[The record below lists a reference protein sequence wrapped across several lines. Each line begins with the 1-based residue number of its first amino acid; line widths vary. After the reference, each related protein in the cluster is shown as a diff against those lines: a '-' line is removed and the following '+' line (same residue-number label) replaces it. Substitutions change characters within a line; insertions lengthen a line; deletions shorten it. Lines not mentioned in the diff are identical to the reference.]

1 MKWFLILFQSLTVF
15 FLFLSIS
22 NSHLWCSFMFSIFI
36 WLILKYLV
44 TVFIHFCERFC
55 SILLLSKRTLFS
67 YFLQCCM
74 GFPLHCTFLH
84 KFSLLKL
91 LGRIGQ
97 DSYSIFMTWEILF
110 GCFCKKIKILSEIC
124 FPFCPY
130 SFYLDLFFILL
141 SFLTACL
148 IYILV
153 SVVYLFFMCL
163 CLGKEFRFLSVFC
176 F

>member
-1 MKWFLILFQSLTVF
+1 MVF
-15 FLFLSIS
+15 FHVFYFHLAHFEIFGYNIYPFL
-22 NSHLWCSFMFSIFI
+22 WTC
-36 WLILKYLV
+36 
-44 TVFIHFCERFC
+44 FC

-67 YFLQCCM
+67 LFSCFLQCCI
-74 GFPLHCTFLH
+74 GFLLHCTFLH

-141 SFLTACL
+141 SLLTACL

-153 SVVYLFFMCL
+153 LVVYLFFMCL